1 MKELSSFFP
10 EIHQIP
16 DEFNL
21 SNTVIK
27 DKILLNG
34 EMVSFTGDYENVIS
48 PVMIKSNGN
57 YENKLIGYAPLM
69 NSEQALDALKSA
81 KAAYNRGQGVWPTM
95 KIENRIEHIEKF
107 LAKFISIR
115 AVTVNLLMWEIGKS
129 FEDSCKEFDRT
140 VEYIKDTI
148 EALKVL
154 DRQSSRFEIKDSIFA
169 QIRRA
174 PLGVVLCMGPF
185 NYPINETFTL
195 MIPALIMGNVVIFKP
210 PKHGVLLYKAILESF
225 AETLPPGVVNS
236 VAGNGPTVIS
246 PLLQSGDID
255 VLAFI
260 GSSKVGNI
268 LKKQHPKPNRLR
280 CVLGLDAKNP
290 AIILPD
296 ADIDLAVQE
305 VLTGSL
311 TFNGQRCTALK
322 IIFVHNAIEKEFN
335 QKLANAI
342 SNLKIGMPWEKGVK
356 ITPLPE
362 KDKSNF
368 LNSVLEDAKSKGSKV
383 LNENGGTYFGSL
395 YYPALISP
403 VSQDAELFNI
413 EQFGPL
419 VPVHPFED
427 MLEPVEH
434 LINSPFGQQVSLF
447 SSDPG
452 KLSEMIDFLVNQY
465 CRVNIN
471 SQCQRGPDT
480 FPFSGRKDSA
490 EGTLSVSDALRV
502 FSIRTLVA
510 AKYNDLNKKIVTEIT
525 HNRSSN
531 FLSIDFIL

>member
-16 DEFNL
+16 DKFNL
-21 SNTVIK
+21 SDSVIK

-57 YENKLIGYAPLM
+57 YVNKLIGYAPLM
-69 NSEQALDALKSA
+69 NSEQALNALKSA

-154 DRQSSRFEIKDSIFA
+154 DRQSSRFEIKDNIFA

-174 PLGVVLCMGPF
+174 PLGIVLCMGPF

-195 MIPALIMGNVVIFKP
+195 LIPALIMGNVVIFKP
-210 PKHGVLLYKAILESF
+210 PKHGVLLYKAILENF

-236 VAGNGPTVIS
+236 VAGDGPTVIS

-296 ADIDLAVQE
+296 ADIDSAVQE

-322 IIFVHNAIEKEFN
+322 IIFVHKAIEKEFN

-342 SNLKIGMPWEKGVK
+342 NNLKIGMPWEKGVN

-362 KDKSNF
+362 KDKTNI
-368 LNSVLEDAKSKGSKV
+368 LNTVLEDAKSKGSKV

-395 YYPALISP
+395 YHPALVSP
-403 VSQDAELFNI
+403 VSTDAELFNI

-419 VPVHPFED
+419 VPVYPFED

-447 SSDPG
+447 SSNPN

-531 FLSIDFIL
+531 FLSTDFIL